1 MNRKPSKAQ
10 ERGASSVR
18 TLSDETARVAVEE
31 RRRGRPVKL
40 LAKDCGTIELP
51 STWDMTAIDRV
62 CASIRKLC
70 DTLVEN
76 GDKVDAFGFDRH
88 ACSLLH
94 NELQLPPE
102 VAASDGFWRWLAV
115 EKLPG
120 VIEARHGDPQRGKQ
134 ANLIS
139 YGIGTRD
146 IGQSR
151 LGILW
156 LRANILYD
164 PHVEPQE
171 AYHLAERFLHTDF
184 IESGIIRV
192 RYGWCRNLARALT
205 RFQYPDP
212 KTTKTYLRNTGDRSI
227 RELYKRLRH
236 LHSVYAFEF
245 LSDDVLRSLLENHSR
260 DLKRA

>member
-1 MNRKPSKAQ
+1 MI
-10 ERGASSVR
+10 GAVNDAHDR
-18 TLSDETARVAVEE
+18 AGGRVLTLSDETARVAVEG

-40 LAKDCGTIELP
+40 LAKDCGTIEVP
-51 STWDMTAIDRV
+51 PTWDMTAIDRV

-70 DTLVEN
+70 DALVEN
-76 GDKVDAFGFDRH
+76 GDKVDAFGFDRR

-94 NELQLPPE
+94 RELQLPPRI
-102 VAASDGFWRWLAV
+102 AASDGFWRWLAV

-120 VIEARHGDPQRGKQ
+120 VIEARHGHPQQGRQ
-134 ANLIS
+134 ANLS
-139 YGIGTRD
+139 NYGIGTRD
-146 IGQSR
+146 IARSR

-156 LRANILYD
+156 LRANLLYD
-164 PHVEPQE
+164 PDVGFKK
-171 AYHLAERFLHTDF
+171 AYHLAERFLHSDF

-212 KTTKTYLRNTGDRSI
+212 KTKKTYLRNTGEGSI

-245 LSDDVLRSLLENHSR
+245 LSDDELGSLLENHSH
-260 DLKRA
+260 DLRRT